1 MILTDKTAVITGGG
15 RGLGKAICLAFAREG
30 AGVVVAS
37 DVISENEAVAAEV
50 TSLGGAATY

>member
-30 AGVVVAS
+30 AGVVVAC
-37 DVISENEAVAAEV
+37 DVTSEN
-50 TSLGGAATY
+50 